1 MMREA
6 TPMAISRME
15 KLETM
20 LFAFI
25 WNRATYPMGCALGK
39 SDEEIADKTLEL
51 MEAAKEMVDIPLM
64 FERLSGARARRH
76 DGVNTEGSVEGG
88 CGNGK

>member
-1 MMREA
+1 MIFMTEQEIAVSNKSVEELEA
-6 TPMAISRME
+6 F
-15 KLETM
+15 

-39 SDEEIADKTLEL
+39 SDEEIADKTLEV

-76 DGVNTEGSVEGG
+76 DGVNTEGRVEGG
-88 CGNGK
+88 LR